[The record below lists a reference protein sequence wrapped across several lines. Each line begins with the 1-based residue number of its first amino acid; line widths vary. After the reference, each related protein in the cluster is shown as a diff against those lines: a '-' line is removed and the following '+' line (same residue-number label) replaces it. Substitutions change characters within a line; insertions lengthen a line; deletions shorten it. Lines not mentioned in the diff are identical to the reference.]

1 MITIASIIGTSID
14 SAVANYITKGAWG
27 RGNYFETSSTMLEP
41 MEVLEEGYPIIRDP
55 HNAMAL
61 ETIQRIE
68 IQAENSSSG
77 SEGRQQPNRG
87 RNSNDR
93 RTK

>member
-1 MITIASIIGTSID
+1 
-14 SAVANYITKGAWG
+14 
-27 RGNYFETSSTMLEP
+27 MLEP
-41 MEVLEEGYPIIRDP
+41 MDVLEEGYPIIRDP

-68 IQAENSSSG
+68 VQAKNNSRG

-87 RNSNDR
+87 RNINDR